1 MKTENPQLKNTMPT
15 RKRGLFFINYLA
27 QLKPSRLTIFT
38 TVCLFSLFLSLSIVF
53 LQPAVYQSYATLLT
67 VTKTAIDQA
76 SKEADIQHVTIQ
88 KQILLGSELLT
99 ETANRLHEKDDEQ
112 TGVNLTPA
120 TIRDMLDVRPI
131 IDTNLIEMVAEGDDP
146 ALLPRLINTW
156 IDVYLDARAEEV
168 ARSKGSTIAM
178 MQDELLTL
186 TKKIEL
192 KRFELEQF
200 RQQNAIVSAERQ
212 DNEAPAR
219 LKGLTESLNKASEEE
234 VKAKARLD
242 AIKKSVARGQA
253 VVPNEDTRTLSALE
267 KRAQELREQLEELDR
282 QYTREYMALSPDL
295 KVIPEKLD
303 ALENEIQ
310 HMRSKGQSI
319 VMSEAEQEYAA
330 ARQTAR
336 SIQAQLDQHRQKAA
350 EFTARFTQHDAL
362 KSDLEELEQLYRDTQ
377 SRLAQV
383 EAQHTGKYPYVNV
396 IEHAFLPHHPIGP
409 SYLWNAIIA
418 TLASILLGLAAIWI
432 FEFLTYK
439 EQEKLAIHL
448 SGIHLHNENNNLP
461 SSSVNVTST
470 ASKNLP
476 QKPTQALEYSTTE
489 EYTPKQIARLFH
501 TADIKEQQLIILLL
515 SGLKLDEI
523 VNLQHDAIDLTNNL
537 LRIES
542 PTTRTIPLH
551 PVLVTLYQEHGD
563 CLIDST
569 GNRLNQKEL
578 EALLTCLQMDAKLR
592 ATDQIY
598 AEALRHTYILYLIKQ
613 GIRLADLE
621 PIVGSI
627 SPAELSQYGTYAPA
641 EAEHSIE
648 KINLFYPIKQKWK
661 QNNSSS
667 WFS

>member
-1 MKTENPQLKNTMPT
+1 
-15 RKRGLFFINYLA
+15 
-27 QLKPSRLTIFT
+27 
-38 TVCLFSLFLSLSIVF
+38 
-53 LQPAVYQSYATLLT
+53 
-67 VTKTAIDQA
+67 
-76 SKEADIQHVTIQ
+76 
-88 KQILLGSELLT
+88 
-99 ETANRLHEKDDEQ
+99 
-112 TGVNLTPA
+112 
-120 TIRDMLDVRPI
+120 
-131 IDTNLIEMVAEGDDP
+131 
-146 ALLPRLINTW
+146 
-156 IDVYLDARAEEV
+156 
-168 ARSKGSTIAM
+168 
-178 MQDELLTL
+178 
-186 TKKIEL
+186 
-192 KRFELEQF
+192 
-200 RQQNAIVSAERQ
+200 
-212 DNEAPAR
+212 
-219 LKGLTESLNKASEEE
+219 
-234 VKAKARLD
+234 
-242 AIKKSVARGQA
+242 
-253 VVPNEDTRTLSALE
+253 
-267 KRAQELREQLEELDR
+267 
-282 QYTREYMALSPDL
+282 
-295 KVIPEKLD
+295 
-303 ALENEIQ
+303 
-310 HMRSKGQSI
+310 
-319 VMSEAEQEYAA
+319 
-330 ARQTAR
+330 
-336 SIQAQLDQHRQKAA
+336 
-350 EFTARFTQHDAL
+350 
-362 KSDLEELEQLYRDTQ
+362 SDLEELEQLYRDTQ

-448 SGIHLHNENNNLP
+448 SGIHFHNENDNP
-461 SSSVNVTST
+461 PPSSVNVTST

-476 QKPTQALEYSTTE
+476 QMPTQGPEYSTTE

-578 EALLTCLQMDAKLR
+578 KALLTCLQMDANLR

-621 PIVGSI
+621 PIVG
-627 SPAELSQYGTYAPA
+627 
-641 EAEHSIE
+641 
-648 KINLFYPIKQKWK
+648 
-661 QNNSSS
+661 
-667 WFS
+667 